1 MCGAS
6 GGNKSSGGKSGG
18 NNNNKPAKT
27 PVRARNNK
35 QKQPVRAVAPSPNE
49 QGQKPV
55 TRVTVPVNRN
65 KTEPAKAVKPFDTA
79 GYNTRAAANKNTNI
93 PILSTIIKDK
103 YRNDEVSYNQAYWAT
118 QRASGV
124 SQADMKAEQDSIG
137 MKKAYS
143 GDRVPTR
150 FPNTGPPS
158 QNFREGTTSVNSP
171 KAKAPNRI
179 ALTTEASEGGSSGGA
194 NQATASSSGTAGAT
208 GQAANLRNMLA
219 SKTKK
224 KRLGLRQLKDSSVGV
239 GGGSGSG
246 YNGLNIIS

>member
-6 GGNKSSGGKSGG
+6 GGNNKSSGGKSGG
-18 NNNNKPAKT
+18 NNNKPAKT

-124 SQADMKAEQDSIG
+124 DTKAEMDRIG

-158 QNFREGTTSVNSP
+158 QNFREGTTSVNSS

-179 ALTTEASEGGSSGGA
+179 ALTTEASEGGSSGGS
-194 NQATASSSGTAGAT
+194 NRDTALS
-208 GQAANLRNMLA
+208 N
-219 SKTKK
+219 
-224 KRLGLRQLKDSSVGV
+224 
-239 GGGSGSG
+239 
-246 YNGLNIIS
+246 